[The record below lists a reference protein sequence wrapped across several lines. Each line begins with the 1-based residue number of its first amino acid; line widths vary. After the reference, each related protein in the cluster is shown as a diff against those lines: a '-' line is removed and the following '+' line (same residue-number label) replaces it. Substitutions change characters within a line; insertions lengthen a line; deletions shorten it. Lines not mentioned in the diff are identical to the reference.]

1 MLAPRHAL
9 RSTCL
14 LLGLIVAASATH
26 SVSAQPRV
34 TTPKEALGANFGDD
48 YFLAN
53 YTQLSGY
60 WHTLEKES
68 DRLKVVEIGKTA
80 EGRPHL
86 MAIVTSPD
94 NHRRLAR
101 LKEISSRLAHAEGLT
116 DEQARGLA
124 KEGRTVVWIDGGL
137 HATETL
143 GAQQLGEMVY
153 QMVSRTDE
161 ETMRFLDD
169 CVILFVHANPDGNEL
184 VANWYMRNTVPTAR
198 SIANL
203 PRLYQKYIGH
213 DNNRDF
219 FASTQ
224 VETENMNRVMF
235 REWYPQ
241 LLYNHHQSGPAGTV
255 VYSPPLR
262 DPYNFNL
269 HPALILGLQSLG
281 AAMHTRLVVENKPG
295 ATMRSGGPY
304 DGWWNGGLRNTA
316 TFHNTI
322 AVLTEMIGSPTPMRI
337 PFVAARQ
344 VPGGDLAMPIAPQ
357 EWHLRQ
363 SVDYS
368 VSLNRA
374 VLDYASRLR
383 ENTLYNFYAMGK
395 TSIERGKRDT
405 WTANPRRISEVTG
418 QPIFTSGG
426 AVTAGGAGAGGRAG
440 TAPTSDTDIWAKI
453 RAPELRDPRGFIVS
467 ANQRDFPTAVKF
479 INALLETGITVQRA
493 TREFTVAGKSYPAG
507 SYVVPAAQAFRP
519 HVIDMF
525 EPQRHPDVFPY
536 PGSPPTAPYDNAGWT
551 LAFQMGVEFDRIL
564 DAFTGPF
571 ESVTE
576 WNAKPPAGT
585 VIAANG
591 VSAFV
596 ISNRTNDSFRA
607 ANQLIAAGETVSRLS
622 SALLANGHEYPAG
635 SLLIKARSSTRAKLA
650 SVATSLGVSFEG
662 VRTSAPR
669 DARLLNAA
677 RVGLWDV
684 YGGSMTSGWTRWILE
699 QYEFPFN
706 RVYAPALDAGAL
718 NASYDVLVFPAG
730 AIPGER
736 GGRGGGGGGLAEA
749 MPANLPS
756 EFAGQPG
763 RITPDRTIPKL
774 REFVENG
781 GTIIA
786 IGSSAANLAAAFK
799 LPIENKLMENGAPLP
814 RTKFYVPGSLLTA
827 TVDVSNPFAQGV
839 TERVDMF
846 FDDSPAF
853 ALGPQAAAAGV
864 TRIAWFDN
872 KTPLHSGW
880 AWGQSYLENG
890 AAAVEAKIGKGRVL
904 LFGPEILQRAQP
916 HGTFK
921 FLFNAIQL
929 SGRQD

>member
-1 MLAPRHAL
+1 MPLFRAARRAVTTLVLAAVVLP
-9 RSTCL
+9 
-14 LLGLIVAASATH
+14 ASLH
-26 SVSAQPRV
+26 GQSRI
-34 TTPKEALGANFGDD
+34 TTPKEAFGANFGDD

-53 YTQLSGY
+53 FTQISAY
-60 WHTLEKES
+60 WRTLASQS
-68 DRLKVVEIGKTA
+68 DRIKIVEIGKTA

-86 MAIVTSPD
+86 MAIVTSPE
-94 NHRRLAR
+94 NHRNLAR
-101 LKEISSRLAHAEGLT
+101 LKEISSTLAHAEGLT
-116 DEQARGLA
+116 DDQAHALA

-143 GAQQLGEMVY
+143 GAQQLGETVY
-153 QMVSRTDE
+153 QMVSRNDDE
-161 ETMRFLDD
+161 TLRLLND
-169 CVILFVHANPDGNEL
+169 CGMLFVHANPDGNEL
-184 VANWYMRNTVPTAR
+184 VANWYLRNSVPAQR

-224 VETENMNRVMF
+224 PETENMNRVMF

-337 PFVAARQ
+337 PFVANRQ
-344 VPGGDLAMPIAPQ
+344 VPGGDIAMPIAPQ
-357 EWHLRQ
+357 EWRFRQ
-363 SVDYS
+363 SIDYS

-383 ENTLYNFYAMGK
+383 ENTLFNFYAMGK
-395 TSIERGKRDT
+395 SSIERGGRDT

-426 AVTAGGAGAGGRAG
+426 AVTAGAGAAGRGA
-440 TAPTSDTDIWAKI
+440 APGNDADLWSRI
-453 RAPELRDPRGFIVS
+453 RAPELRDPRGFIVPAS
-467 ANQRDFPTAVKF
+467 QRDFPTAVKF

-493 TREFTVAGKSYPAG
+493 TREFSAGGKTYPAG

-519 HVIDMF
+519 HVLDMF
-525 EPQRHPDVFPY
+525 EPQRHPDVFPF
-536 PGSPPTAPYDNAGWT
+536 PGSAPTPPYDNAGWT

-564 DAFTGPF
+564 EAFSGPF
-571 ESVTE
+571 ESVTA
-576 WNAKPPAGT
+576 WNAAPPAG
-585 VIAANG
+585 ALRNANG
-591 VSAFV
+591 ASGFV
-596 ISNRTNDSFRA
+596 ISNAHNDAFRA
-607 ANQLIAAGETVSRLS
+607 VNQLVSSGHQVFRLS
-622 SALLANGHEYPAG
+622 TPLRAGDQTFSAG
-635 SLLIKARSSTRAKLA
+635 SFYVPARGTARARL
-650 SVATSLGVSFEG
+650 TTITQSLGINADG
-662 VRTSAPR
+662 MRAGMPKDARPLRAVRT
-669 DARLLNAA
+669 
-677 RVGLWDV
+677 GLWDV
-684 YGGSMTSGWTRWILE
+684 YGGSMPSGWTRWILE
-699 QYEFPFN
+699 QFEFPFT
-706 RVYAPALDAGAL
+706 RVFAPTLDAGNL
-718 NASYDVLVFPAG
+718 NASYDVLVFPTG

-736 GGRGGGGGGLAEA
+736 GGRGGGAGGLAEA
-749 MPANLPS
+749 MPANLPA

-763 RITPDRTIPKL
+763 RITPDRTIPQL
-774 REFVENG
+774 RAFVENG

-799 LPIENKLMENGAPLP
+799 LPIENKLVENGTPLP

-827 TVDVSNPFAQGV
+827 AVDTTHAFAQGLNA
-839 TERVDMF
+839 RVDMF
-846 FDDSPAF
+846 FDDSPVF
-853 ALGPQAAAAGV
+853 SLTAAATAAGAKV
-864 TRIAWFDN
+864 LARFDN
-872 KTPLHSGW
+872 STPLHSGW

-890 AAAVEAKIGKGRVL
+890 VAAVEIPVGKGRVV

-921 FLFNAIQL
+921 FLFNGIQL
-929 SGRQD
+929 GGR

>member
-1 MLAPRHAL
+1 MSAL
-9 RSTCL
+9 RPL
-14 LLGLIVAASATH
+14 LRSVVACSIIAAIT
-26 SVSAQPRV
+26 VAEPLAAQSRI
-34 TTPKEALGANFGDD
+34 TSPKEALGANFGDD

-53 YTQLSGY
+53 YTQISGY
-60 WHTLEKES
+60 WRTLEKES
-68 DRLKVVEIGKTA
+68 DRIKIVEIGKTA

-86 MAIVTSPD
+86 MAIVTSPE
-94 NHRRLAR
+94 NHKNLAR

-116 DEQARGLA
+116 DDQARALA

-153 QMVSRTDE
+153 QMVSRTDD
-161 ETMRFLDD
+161 ETMRLLND

-184 VANWYMRNTVPTAR
+184 VANWYMRNSVPTQR
-198 SIANL
+198 TLANL

-224 VETENMNRVMF
+224 AETENMNRVMF

-269 HPALILGLQSLG
+269 HPALILGLQSVG

-322 AVLTEMIGSPTPMRI
+322 ALLTEMIGSPTPMRV
-337 PFVAARQ
+337 PFVANRQ

-374 VLDYASRLR
+374 MLDYGSRMR
-383 ENTLYNFYAMGK
+383 ENTLYNFYSMGK
-395 TSIERGKRDT
+395 TSIERGNRDT

-426 AVTAGGAGAGGRAG
+426 AVTTGSGGGGGGGGA
-440 TAPTSDTDIWAKI
+440 APPRSDADVWSAI
-453 RAPELRDPRGFIVS
+453 RSPELRDPRGYIIS
-467 ANQRDFPTAVKF
+467 AAQRDFPTAVKF
-479 INALLETGITVQRA
+479 VNALLETGITIQRA
-493 TREFTVAGKSYPAG
+493 TAAFTVAGKSYPAG
-507 SYVVPAAQAFRP
+507 SYVVQTAQAFRP

-536 PGSPPTAPYDNAGWT
+536 PGAPPTPPYDNAGWT

-564 DAFTGPF
+564 EAFSGPF
-571 ESVTE
+571 VAVTE
-576 WNAKPPAGT
+576 WNAKAPAGT
-585 VIAANG
+585 VTAADG
-591 VSAFV
+591 ASGFV
-596 ISNRTNDSFRA
+596 TSNRLNDAFIAGNR
-607 ANQLIAAGETVSRLS
+607 LIAGGEEVSRLT
-622 SALLANGHEYPAG
+622 APLTVNGHAYPAG
-635 SLLIKARSSTRAKLA
+635 SLYIRAKGTTRAKLNAIA
-650 SVATSLGVSFEG
+650 STLGVSFEG
-662 VRTSAPR
+662 TRGAAPKDSRKLSAT
-669 DARLLNAA
+669 

-699 QYEFPFN
+699 QFEFPFT
-706 RVYAPALDAGAL
+706 RVFAPALDAGTL
-718 NASYDVLVFPAG
+718 NAAYDVLVFPAG

-749 MPANLPS
+749 MPANLPA

-781 GTIIA
+781 GTIVA
-786 IGSSAANLAAAFK
+786 IGSSAANLAVAFK
-799 LPIENKLMENGAPLP
+799 LPIENKLMENGTALP
-814 RTKFYVPGSLLTA
+814 RTKFYVPGSLMTA
-827 TVDVSNPFAQGV
+827 AVDVNHPYAQGV

-853 ALGPQAAAAGV
+853 ALGAQAAAAGV
-864 TRIAWFDN
+864 TRIAWYDS

-880 AWGQSYLENG
+880 AWGQAYLENG
-890 AAAVEAKIGKGRVL
+890 AAAVEAKVGKGRVL

-929 SGRQD
+929 SSK